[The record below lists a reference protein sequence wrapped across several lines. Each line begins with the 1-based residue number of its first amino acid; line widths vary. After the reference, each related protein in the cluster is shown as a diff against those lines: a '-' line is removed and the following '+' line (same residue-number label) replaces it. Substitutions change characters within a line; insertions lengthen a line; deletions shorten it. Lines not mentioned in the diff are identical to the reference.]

1 MLTIKGE
8 NDKFKISVPQ
18 KATLTVRFF
27 FLIFEKKSVNL
38 SQRLEEDIL

>member
-27 FLIFEKKSVNL
+27 FNFEKKSVNL